1 MGHPGGFE
9 IISGFAST
17 FDCVDASIFLHA
29 LQARDAKL
37 HFNGSQ
43 LFFCYIIPF
52 PIPNADRL
60 TIFYNKVVAGESHA
74 GLESLSFFLLLVC
87 QIWWVGRVWTVCVE
101 LKQMQPSV

>member
-1 MGHPGGFE
+1 MGHPGSFE

-60 TIFYNKVVAGESHA
+60 TIFYNKVVAGDIVKVTPGWNLFLSSCFWFVRFG
-74 GLESLSFFLLLVC
+74 GLGEFG
-87 QIWWVGRVWTVCVE
+87 Q
-101 LKQMQPSV
+101 SVLN